1 MTTDSETMTSVQE
14 RHDRPSS
21 VPWIRQ
27 VKAFTLRSFREQ
39 SRNRTGLFFSFVFP
53 ILIYLQ
59 TTRFSAP
66 LFAQSSSTWS
76 GAGKATMA
84 VSLGLFGAF
93 FVSVVVFV
101 SPLSSDLEEKRY
113 RKLRSLPIAP
123 SADLVGRFSGGVV
136 LAAVAFVF
144 MLGIGLLD
152 GATFTLRSLL
162 SIPAVAVSLVLFCAI
177 GMAIA
182 TIIAIIIPK
191 PEYVTT
197 ITSMGLFVL
206 FFLTGSNGIV
216 PGSLPATL
224 RNVLNYVPNALA
236 TRIQI
241 YYLIDPPTQSQL
253 TPPALPGDPLY
264 LGLLAVYAVGF
275 IAVAAAVMRRSIY
288 RGDAGE

>member
-1 MTTDSETMTSVQE
+1 MTTDSEIGAGVLD
-14 RHDRPSS
+14 RHDRTAS
-21 VPWIRQ
+21 VSWTRQ
-27 VKAFTLRSFREQ
+27 VKTFTLRSLREQ
-39 SRNRTGLFFSFVFP
+39 SRSPVGLFFSLVFP

-59 TTRFSAP
+59 TTRLSAP

-84 VSLGLFGAF
+84 ISMGLFGAF

-101 SPLSSDLEEKRY
+101 SPLSADLTEKRY

-123 SADLVGRFSGGVV
+123 SADLVGRFLGGVV

-144 MLGIGLLD
+144 MLGVGLLD
-152 GATFTLRSLL
+152 GATFTLRLL
-162 SIPAVAVSLVLFCAI
+162 SVPAVAGSLVLFCAI
-177 GMAIA
+177 GMAVA
-182 TIIAIIIPK
+182 TVVAIVVSR
-191 PEYVTT
+191 PEYITA

-206 FFLTGSNGIV
+206 FFLTGSNGIA

-241 YYLIDPPTQSQL
+241 YYLIDPRTHSQL

-264 LGLLAVYAVGF
+264 LGLLVVYAVGF
-275 IAVAAAVMRRSIY
+275 IAVAAAVMRRSVY
-288 RGDAGE
+288 EGDAGE